1 MSDLIAVLRAHA
13 AQNQAATLDSTS
25 TQKKDPEDNIT
36 LDSAA
41 NYALTSIASEA
52 IAALHQWAETSDLD
66 DGETLADRLVS
77 LMVGIADANK
87 DGELDDD
94 EQDVVETA
102 LEAAWD
108 YLASL
113 GVSESDIS
121 ALLNDWDDN
130 AANNILDLVATS
142 LPEGEDSADA
152 AIDAFVFGDKDQGA
166 VFDATY
172 AKRMVVRNGKKT
184 RINKRISGTVRL
196 SAKQKIAVKKMLMK
210 SHSSKSKARRMRSMK
225 IRKNGNF

>member
-196 SAKQKIAVKKMLMK
+196 SAKQKLAVKKMLMK

>member
-1 MSDLIAVLRAHA
+1 MSDLISVLRSHV
-13 AQNQAATLDSTS
+13 AQNQAATLDSAA
-25 TQKKDPEDNIT
+25 TQKKDPEDNFT

-172 AKRMVVRNGKKT
+172 AKRMVVRGGKKM
-184 RINKRISGTVRL
+184 RVNKRISGTVRL
-196 SAKQKIAVKKMLMK
+196 SAKQKLAVKKMLMK

>member
-1 MSDLIAVLRAHA
+1 MSDLISVLRAHA

-25 TQKKDPEDNIT
+25 TQKRDPEDNIT

-196 SAKQKIAVKKMLMK
+196 SAKQKLAVKKMLMK